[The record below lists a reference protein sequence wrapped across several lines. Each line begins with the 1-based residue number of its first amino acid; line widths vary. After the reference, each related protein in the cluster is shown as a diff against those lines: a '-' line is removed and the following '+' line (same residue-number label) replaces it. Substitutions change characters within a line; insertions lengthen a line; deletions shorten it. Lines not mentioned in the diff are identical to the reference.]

1 MSRGLEAYFSRRLAI
16 LSIALDH
23 MFFTHHPKK
32 TWPAR
37 YVAFF
42 FLGNDNVVFY
52 RLRTVENS
60 VLANGLAKIR
70 RLQKGPLK
78 EGELVSN

>member
-1 MSRGLEAYFSRRLAI
+1 MLR
-16 LSIALDH
+16 
-23 MFFTHHPKK
+23 
-32 TWPAR
+32 
-37 YVAFF
+37 F